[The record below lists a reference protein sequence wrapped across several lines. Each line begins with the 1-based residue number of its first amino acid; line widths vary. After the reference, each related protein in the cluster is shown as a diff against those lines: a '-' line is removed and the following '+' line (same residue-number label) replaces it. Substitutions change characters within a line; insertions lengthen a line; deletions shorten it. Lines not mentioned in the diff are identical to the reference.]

1 MTQNG
6 DKEEDLILIIIET
19 LCALVKPEN
28 RKSVFGQ
35 EPNIIFYE
43 SQVFHCYRFVTND
56 TDLVQLSLTSYNLLA
71 ALVFEVIKEEF
82 IF

>member
-6 DKEEDLILIIIET
+6 DKEEDVILIIIET

-43 SQVFHCYRFVTND
+43 SQVFHCYRFETND
-56 TDLVQLSLTSYNLLA
+56 TDKFN
-71 ALVFEVIKEEF
+71 
-82 IF
+82 